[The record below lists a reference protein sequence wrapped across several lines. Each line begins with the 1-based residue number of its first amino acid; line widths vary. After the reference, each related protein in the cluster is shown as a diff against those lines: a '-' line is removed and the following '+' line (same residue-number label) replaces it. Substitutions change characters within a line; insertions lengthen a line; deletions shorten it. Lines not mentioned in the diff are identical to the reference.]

1 MSETEHIYRVKQ
13 KIGPFKFFVR
23 KGFKPLQFYSFY
35 SVVKYVVDSLH
46 ETIIVQSELNYLRE
60 QYWDTDSLEMRLS
73 FGDA

>member
-35 SVVKYVVDSLH
+35 SVVKYVVDRKRKDRKLQ
-46 ETIIVQSELNYLRE
+46 EMQGQGLYRDGKIYPKRE
-60 QYWDTDSLEMRLS
+60 KYN
-73 FGDA
+73 